1 MKLLRLYNNGKY
13 TEAQFYDISQ
23 EDKGAFDEK
32 YYKCVELIDNEDVKD
47 LLTYIFSHDEADLF
61 EPFVEGSLQNPAQV
75 VIYKDLY
82 EELSKVN
89 KSKKELI
96 KKVDDSYK
104 AIEEK
109 YKE

>member
-1 MKLLRLYNNGKY
+1 MKLLRLYNNGKN

-23 EDKGAFDEK
+23 ENNGVFDEK
-32 YYKCVELIDNEDVKD
+32 YYKRIELIENEDVKD
-47 LLTYIFSHDEADLF
+47 LLTYIFSHDETDLF
-61 EPFVEGSLQNPAQV
+61 DTFVEGSLQNPAQN

-89 KSKKELI
+89 ESKEGII